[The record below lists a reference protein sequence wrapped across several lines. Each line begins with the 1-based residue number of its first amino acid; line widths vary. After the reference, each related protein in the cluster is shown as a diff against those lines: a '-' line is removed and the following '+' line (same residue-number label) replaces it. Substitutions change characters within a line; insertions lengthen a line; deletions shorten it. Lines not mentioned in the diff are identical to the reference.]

1 MTITNPF
8 NVSVVAVTINN
19 TFNRYYINGGYQ
31 QPNLTLFRGQSYTF
45 NLNGTVAGSPF
56 WIKTI
61 ASIGTGNAFNTG
73 VTGNGSQSGTITF
86 AVPNSAPDIL
96 YYGSQNNEEM
106 WGQIFIFD
114 GTPSDPTEA
123 TTTIVNPI
131 FEGTNLPLTKTDF
144 ALMRGSG
151 VWNLPCN
158 APSSTTYTGSSTGT
172 PQTVAWRMNT
182 NGTASSSALYRAN
195 PNQFIAFARG
205 NSFAGVNFARPVWLI
220 FSAQIGF
227 FGSTGIFRIQ
237 LGGYDGGA
245 TTVGQMTPTN
255 AAFSGLGFEISG
267 GQIKLETINT
277 PSGVATRNLSAS
289 LGTFPSQFAQFD
301 RVDLKAYSDGLG
313 NVKVWINNVLVNT
326 LTIGPTA
333 GTGNVVNQLRIS
345 VQNGTAGGDTFV
357 DICQD
362 QLSVIVE

>member
-1 MTITNPF
+1 M
-8 NVSVVAVTINN
+8 
-19 TFNRYYINGGYQ
+19 
-31 QPNLTLFRGQSYTF
+31 
-45 NLNGTVAGSPF
+45 
-56 WIKTI
+56 
-61 ASIGTGNAFNTG
+61 
-73 VTGNGSQSGTITF
+73 
-86 AVPNSAPDIL
+86 
-96 YYGSQNNEEM
+96 
-106 WGQIFIFD
+106 
-114 GTPSDPTEA
+114 A

-131 FEGTNLPLTKTDF
+131 FQGTNPT
-144 ALMRGSG
+144 ALSLGSG

-158 APSSTTYTGSSTGT
+158 ASSSTTYTGSTSGT
-172 PQTVAWRMNT
+172 PQPVGWRMNT
-182 NGTASSSALYRAN
+182 NGTASSSGLYRAN
-195 PNQFIAFARG
+195 VPGFIAFGRG
-205 NSFAGVNFARPVWLI
+205 SFAGGVDFSRPVWLI

-227 FGSTGIFRIQ
+227 FGNTGIFRIQ
-237 LGGYDGGA
+237 LGGYDGAA

-326 LTIGPTA
+326 LTIGPTQ
-333 GTGNVVNQLRIS
+333 GTGNGVNQLRIS

>member
-1 MTITNPF
+1 MTITSPF

-19 TFNRYYINGGYQ
+19 TYNRYYINGGYQ

-61 ASIGTGNAFNTG
+61 PSIGTGNAFNTG

-114 GTPSDPTEA
+114 GIPSNPPKT

-131 FEGTNLPLTKTDF
+131 FEGANPT
-144 ALMRGSG
+144 ALSLGSG

-158 APSSTTYTGSSTGT
+158 AASATTYTGSGNGT
-172 PQTVAWRMNT
+172 AGSVGWRMQT
-182 NGTASSSALYRAN
+182 GATASSSGLYRAN
-195 PNQFIAFARG
+195 TPSFIAFGRG
-205 NSFAGVNFARPVWLI
+205 SFAGGVDFSRPVWLI
-220 FSAQIGF
+220 FSAQIAIY
-227 FGSTGIFRIQ
+227 STGTFRIQ
-237 LGGYDGGA
+237 LGGYDGAA

-255 AAFSGLGFEISG
+255 VNFSGLGFEISG
-267 GQIKLETINT
+267 GDIKLETVNT
-277 PSGVATRNLSAS
+277 PSGVATRNISAAF
-289 LGTFPSQFAQFD
+289 GAIPSPFG

-313 NVKVWINNVLVNT
+313 NVKVWINNALVNT

-333 GTGNVVNQLRIS
+333 STGVSVNQLRIS
-345 VQNGTAGGDTFV
+345 IENGASTDSCFV

-362 QLSVIVE
+362 QLTVIVE

>member
-1 MTITNPF
+1 MTITSPF
-8 NVSVVAVTINN
+8 NVSVVAVTIQN
-19 TFNRYYINGGYQ
+19 TYYRYYINGSYQ

-73 VTGNGSQSGTITF
+73 ITGNGSQSGTITF
-86 AVPNSAPDIL
+86 VVPNSAPDIL

-114 GTPSDPTEA
+114 AIPSDTTKA

-131 FEGTNLPLTKTDF
+131 FEGTGIPILLSTAPLQ
-144 ALMRGSG
+144 LGSG

-158 APSSTTYTGSSTGT
+158 AASATTYTGSGNGT
-172 PQTVAWRMNT
+172 AGSVGWRMQT
-182 NGTASSSALYRAN
+182 GGTASSSGLYRAN
-195 PNQFIAFARG
+195 VPSFISFGRG
-205 NSFAGVNFARPVWLI
+205 SFGGGVDFSRPVWLI
-220 FSAQIGF
+220 FSAQYGLYN
-227 FGSTGIFRIQ
+227 TGTARIQ
-237 LGGYDGGA
+237 LGGYDGAA

-255 AAFSGLGFEISG
+255 GAFSGLGFEISG
-267 GQIKLETINT
+267 GQIKLETVNT
-277 PSGVATRNLSAS
+277 PSGVATRNISAS
-289 LGTFPSQFAQFD
+289 LGTFTTPFS

-313 NVKVWINNVLVNT
+313 NVKVYINNILVNT

-333 GTGNVVNQLRIS
+333 STGNGVNQLRIS
-345 VQNGTAGGDTFV
+345 IQNGASTDSCFV

-362 QLSVIVE
+362 QLTVIVE